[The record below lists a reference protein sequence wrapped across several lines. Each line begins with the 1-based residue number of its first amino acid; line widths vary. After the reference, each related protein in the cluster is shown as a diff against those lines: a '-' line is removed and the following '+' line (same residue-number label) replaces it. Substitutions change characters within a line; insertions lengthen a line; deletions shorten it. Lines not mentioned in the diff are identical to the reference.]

1 MEKKTSTKH
10 NDHKKISS
18 KEVQEVRFVNE
29 CLRLENAELCNK
41 IEHLRREN
49 AELRS
54 TIAEVLKLLSS
65 HRLNII
71 GDNTAGIDDSHGS
84 EDEQVFSNITPTSV
98 VVIDGLSRTSTR
110 TRPQVPSPL
119 VSGTVVQQQR
129 VYVAAGCGGKKRD
142 QEKGYGVLK
151 NVQRPKSSFAYV
163 VTDPNFRSK
172 YLLDA

>member
-84 EDEQVFSNITPTSV
+84 KDEQVFSNITPTSV

-119 VSGTVVQQQR
+119 VSGMVVQQQR